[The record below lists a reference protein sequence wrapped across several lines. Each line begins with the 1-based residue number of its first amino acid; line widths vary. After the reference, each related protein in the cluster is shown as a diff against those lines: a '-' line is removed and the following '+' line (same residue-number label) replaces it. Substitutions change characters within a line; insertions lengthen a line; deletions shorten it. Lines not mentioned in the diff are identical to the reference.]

1 MIQLGIPSW
10 GVKVYF
16 DADMT
21 MDRKQRTS
29 RKYIKF
35 VSDDTSETIIYAA
48 ILPNQEEKREQ
59 FFSSWLVYGNWK
71 RNYAFFT
78 GIIIFVTCLS
88 TSSMS
93 MGESKYSSEIG
104 PSIT

>member
-1 MIQLGIPSW
+1 M
-10 GVKVYF
+10 YF

-35 VSDDTSETIIYAA
+35 VSDDTSETIMYAA

-59 FFSSWLVYGNWK
+59 FFSS
-71 RNYAFFT
+71 
-78 GIIIFVTCLS
+78 
-88 TSSMS
+88 
-93 MGESKYSSEIG
+93 
-104 PSIT
+104 